1 MALSANKITAGD
13 TGRINQINDIIDD
26 LEDLEDRKVEG
37 IPGQITAYG
46 GDAAPT
52 GWFLCDGSAVSRVTY
67 ADLFTAIGTK
77 YGVGDGSTTFN
88 VPNLKGRVPVGLD
101 STITDFNDRGKTGGS
116 KTHTLTT
123 AEMPAHTHGAPRWVG
138 GSGDSGFYLSGGMR
152 LSSTT
157 DSTGGGGAHE
167 NMPPYLI
174 VNYIIRY

>member
-88 VPNLKGRVPVGLD
+88 VPNLKGRFPIGLD
-101 STITDFNDRGKTGGS
+101 SGDTDFNDRGKTGGH
-116 KTHTLTT
+116 KLLQ
-123 AEMPAHTHGAPRWVG
+123 AHTHSAVADVG
-138 GSGDSGFYLSGGMR
+138 GYLRSATGSLGFNPGVGNTGSA
-152 LSSTT
+152 
-157 DSTGGGGAHE
+157 GGGDAQ
-167 NMPPYLI
+167 NMPPFI
-174 VNYIIRY
+174 VVNYIIRY

>member
-1 MALSANKITAGD
+1 MSFPKANKVNAGD
-13 TGRINQINDIIDD
+13 TGRINQINDIVDD
-26 LEDLEDRKVEG
+26 LQDLEDRKVEL

-46 GDAAPT
+46 GDTAPT
-52 GWFLCDGSAVSRVTY
+52 GWLLCDGSAVSRTTY
-67 ADLFTAIGTK
+67 SGLFTAISTK

-88 VPNLKGRVPVGLD
+88 VPNLKGKVPVGLD

-123 AEMPAHTHGAPRWVG
+123 DEMPSHTHQYAVNAGGAGV
-138 GSGDSGFYLSGGMR
+138 SGTGTGTPNNTN
-152 LSSTT
+152 TT
-157 DSTGGGGAHE
+157 STGGGEAHE

>member
-1 MALSANKITAGD
+1 MAFPTANKITAGD

-52 GWFLCDGSAVSRVTY
+52 GWFLCDGQAVSRVTY
-67 ADLFTAIGTK
+67 ADLFTAISTK

-88 VPNLKGRVPVGLD
+88 VPNLKGKIPVGLD
-101 STITDFNDRGKTGGS
+101 SAITDFNDRGKTGGS

-123 AEMPAHTHGAPRWVG
+123 AEMPAHTHGGVTALS
-138 GSGDSGFYLSGGMR
+138 GSGAGKGAGIVTGDTSG
-152 LSSTT
+152 
-157 DSTGGGGAHE
+157 STGGGTAHE